1 MTVSFI
7 LLFVLQTPSMTTMTG
22 RPVVEIESH
31 KLTLRSKPQL
41 GSQVAAVYEV
51 TPRISKKDLTVVFY
65 RFRGVKAVNK
75 DTVFHFDAK
84 QGIPRKFTIDVEFF
98 STPATFWAGIRGAYN
113 PLSVTRYL
121 INAQTGE
128 YGTIK
133 EIQFQTPI
141 EYRFNPNLL
150 KFEQVVFHFEDDRWN
165 KNREI
170 IDTITAIASELS
182 DSLALLLYSEIH
194 NLIYPEGISK
204 WPEKVRY
211 LLEKGWQ
218 GYTKDVD
225 RQEFLMKLKAEN
237 EAVNEEKR
245 KKSELEAQAGQRSR
259 TVKWLLSWL
268 IPAVLLSFLLI
279 ALLAVR
285 ARRRSKTVTSKQFD
299 KIITYSIYIT
309 VIGFAVYF
317 AWPYLGL
324 KSRAPWKISKI
335 SLKQDRKVEGRKIL
349 SDIKETGLLENF
361 SDFDLVSKSTFT
373 TNAGIGA
380 DFVYKDNKYS
390 AFGVEYFF
398 TVKVWPTSE
407 GYQIR
412 QPVCSPM
419 TAIKKFEQNRRVTSF
434 LTRNEVKKAQLNFVD
449 SLFSVIVKDSVI
461 RYGVTIP
468 LLLEYDGRK
477 EIITTSIVP
486 TDFEDVSFPE
496 IKMLSK
502 ICESWGHRIRK
513 DFYIKGVRRLQAD
526 QPHLKTV
533 VENSGND
540 TLHLW
545 FYSEKGDNY
554 RYYWDPVPNAVEPPQ
569 PIIDLIYSEFSKAGL
584 PLEYAREHLKLVSS
598 RAFRRPNYF
607 SYDEKDKV
615 IFEGIFKWIADSDWI
630 DEMNNGEGAQF
641 TVVYEYFS
649 NSLKLGRAL
658 GKPETKGIKR
668 VWKQTTPR
676 YYRLRPLNK
685 LISEKEARERLFGA
699 LPDEARF
706 NTIYIKLNIPEA
718 PADCNDFICI
728 VGNYTPHGAGANYS
742 FDVMVDLE
750 TGEVLEAKSSWGWHW
765 TEYEIPETHGY
776 PYD

>member
-7 LLFVLQTPSMTTMTG
+7 LLFVLQTPPMTT

-31 KLTLRSKPQL
+31 KLMLRDKPQL
-41 GSQVAAVYEV
+41 GSQVTAVYEV
-51 TPRISKKDLTVVFY
+51 TSKISKKDLTVVFY
-65 RFRGVKAVNK
+65 GFRGVKPINK

-84 QGIPRKFTIDVEFF
+84 KGIHRKFTIDLEYF

-113 PLSVTRYL
+113 QLAVTRYL

-128 YGTIK
+128 YGTMK
-133 EIQFQTPI
+133 EIQFQSPI
-141 EYRFNPNLL
+141 EYRFNPNSL
-150 KFEQVVFHFEDDRWN
+150 KFEQVVFYFEDARWN
-165 KNREI
+165 KNRER

-182 DSLALLLYSEIH
+182 DSLALLVYSEIH
-194 NLIYPEGISK
+194 NMIYPEGISK

-211 LLEKGWQ
+211 LLEQGWQ
-218 GYTKDVD
+218 GYTKEVD
-225 RQEFLMKLKAEN
+225 RQEFLMKLKA
-237 EAVNEEKR
+237 ANEEKR
-245 KKSELEAQAGQRSR
+245 KKSELEARAGQRLK

-268 IPAVLLSFLLI
+268 IPAILLSFLLI
-279 ALLAVR
+279 GLLAVR
-285 ARRRSKTVTSKQFD
+285 ARRLSKTVTSKQFD

-309 VIGFAVYF
+309 VIGLAVYF
-317 AWPYLGL
+317 ALPYLGL
-324 KSRAPWKISKI
+324 KSRAPRKISKI
-335 SLKQDRKVEGRKIL
+335 SLKQDRKVEDRKIL

-361 SDFDLVSKSTFT
+361 SDFCLVSKSTFT
-373 TNAGIGA
+373 TKAGIGA
-380 DFVYKDNKYS
+380 DFVYKDNKHS

-407 GYQIR
+407 GNTIK
-412 QPVCSPM
+412 QPVYSPI

-449 SLFSVIVKDSVI
+449 SLFSVIVNDSVI

-477 EIITTSIVP
+477 EIITTFIVP
-486 TDFEDVSFPE
+486 TDFEDESFPE
-496 IKMLSK
+496 ITMLSK
-502 ICESWGHRIRK
+502 ICESWSYRIRK
-513 DFYIKGVRRLQAD
+513 DFYIKGVRRRQTD

-533 VENSGND
+533 VENSGSD

-554 RYYWDPVPNAVEPPQ
+554 TYYWDPVPNAVESPQ

-584 PLEYAREHLKLVSS
+584 PLEYAREHLKLVRS

-658 GKPETKGIKR
+658 GKPETKGITR
-668 VWKQTTPR
+668 VWKQITPR
-676 YYRLRPLNK
+676 YYRLRPLK
-685 LISEKEARERLFGA
+685 KFISEREARERLFGA
-699 LPDEARF
+699 LPDEAKF

-718 PADCNDFICI
+718 PADCNNFICI
-728 VGNYTPHGAGANYS
+728 AGNYTPHGANYS

-750 TGEVLEAKSSWGWHW
+750 TGVVLETKLSQGWHW
-765 TEYEIPETHGY
+765 TKCEIPETHRY
-776 PYD
+776 PHN